1 MGLLNLVFI
10 FFSDIVLLSLREQT
24 IEIQGK
30 ESRNFFIYDP
40 FFQVITALFVRL
52 ILCFI
57 PSYWLMTYSMIFFI
71 IQLISAF
78 DLSQTILINLAVI
91 RDEQK
96 DIMKIY
102 EMAPLLQAKTQS
114 QIPELKCFI
123 SKKKTHDN
131 SCMQCLIG
139 SKTQLI

>member
-1 MGLLNLVFI
+1 LIIFYEGAKDGNEFEGMQNLGLLNLIFI
-10 FFSDIVLLSLREQT
+10 FCSDLVLLSLREQT

-57 PSYWLMTYSMIFFI
+57 PGYWLMTYSMIFFI

-78 DLSQTILINLAVI
+78 DLSQTILINLTVI
-91 RDEQK
+91 RDE
-96 DIMKIY
+96 
-102 EMAPLLQAKTQS
+102 
-114 QIPELKCFI
+114 
-123 SKKKTHDN
+123 
-131 SCMQCLIG
+131 
-139 SKTQLI
+139 